1 MSIGYAHYLFFY
13 LTTTTTT
20 TTDQGSPASQD
31 YFPARERTAGPV
43 TASTEVPYRHT
54 IQSYLSYLYILS
66 NFNFNPYP
74 TTISPCLS
82 TCFYF
87 PCIAS

>member
-1 MSIGYAHYLFFY
+1 MINT
-13 LTTTTTT
+13 LT
-20 TTDQGSPASQD
+20 
-31 YFPARERTAGPV
+31 V

-54 IQSYLSYLYILS
+54 ILSSYLYILS
-66 NFNFNPYP
+66 NFNPYP